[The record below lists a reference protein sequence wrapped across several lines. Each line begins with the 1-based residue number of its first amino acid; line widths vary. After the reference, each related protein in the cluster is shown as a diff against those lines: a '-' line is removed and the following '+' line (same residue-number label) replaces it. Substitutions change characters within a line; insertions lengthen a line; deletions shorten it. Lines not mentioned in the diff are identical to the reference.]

1 VYARTNHFEQAMA
14 DADRRLAG
22 DLYENADLRDIM
34 LVGFAYLV
42 NAQKEASTL
51 RIKVDGKGWLS
62 AAILVGGLVGGAV
75 QVVL

>member
-1 VYARTNHFEQAMA
+1 MDMNHFKQAMA
-14 DADRRLAG
+14 DADHRLAS

-42 NAQKEASTL
+42 EAQKEASTL

-62 AAILVGGLVGGAV
+62 ASILIGALVGSAV